1 MSHDDQAPGSAAHSN
16 GARVGDAEPH
26 GLINSDAASSGKNRA
41 LLRLVAWQVGL
52 SLLLAV
58 FWGLVRGGSGAL
70 SALIGGAVC
79 FIPSGLFALR
89 LTRARLRQDGY
100 VFAFFAGEAIKIL
113 LSIALFAGV
122 AVYYQ
127 GADWLALLV
136 TYIVVLQVYVFGL
149 LMTSR

>member
-1 MSHDDQAPGSAAHSN
+1 M
-16 GARVGDAEPH
+16 
-26 GLINSDAASSGKNRA
+26 NRA
-41 LLRLVAWQVGL
+41 LLRVVAWQVGL

-58 FWGLVRGGSGAL
+58 LFGLMRGGHGAL

-89 LTRARLRQDGY
+89 LMRAQARQDGY

-113 LSIALFAGV
+113 LSIALFAGA
-122 AVYYQ
+122 AVFYK
-127 GADWLALLV
+127 GADWLALIV

-149 LMTSR
+149 LMASR